1 MFYGPLFGVAFYL
14 IELNQNAS
22 PEQKKRDHIAV
33 IPYALVNRARCEL
46 VINGLKELF

>member
-33 IPYALVNRARCEL
+33 IPYALVNRERCEL